1 MEWTELILKYLVQI
15 IHYIAWPVVALVSL
29 FFFRKKLGLII
40 DRIIKVAHGN
50 SSIEFSN
57 TGEQGG
63 SSELPISE
71 SALTP
76 QKSVGLSTEAK
87 KILATLWQR
96 QKHHFK
102 DDFTGR
108 WSFRI
113 LPNAKGYGNFML
125 GFAELL
131 KLGLVGWTPK
141 NGHALLTDKG
151 IEYLKQHDE
160 IQGSDNVYTF

>member
-15 IHYIAWPVVALVSL
+15 IHHIAWPAVALVSL
-29 FFFRKKLGLII
+29 FFLRKKLGLLI
-40 DRIIKVAHGN
+40 DRIVKVAHGN
-50 SSIEFSN
+50 SSIEFSEK
-57 TGEQGG
+57 GEQGG
-63 SSELPISE
+63 LSELSISE
-71 SALTP
+71 SVLETQEP
-76 QKSVGLSTEAK
+76 KLSTEAK

-113 LPNAKGYGNFML
+113 LPNAEGYGIFTL

-131 KLGLVGWTPK
+131 KLGLVGWTRK
-141 NGHALLTDKG
+141 DGQALLADKG
-151 IEYLKQHDE
+151 IEYLKKHDE
-160 IQGSDNVYTF
+160 IQKSNDVYRF

>member
-1 MEWTELILKYLVQI
+1 MEWTELILKYFVQI
-15 IHYIAWPVVALVSL
+15 IHYIAWPAVALVSL
-29 FFFRKKLGLII
+29 FFFRKKLGLLI

-63 SSELPISE
+63 SSELSISE
-71 SALTP
+71 SALETKGP
-76 QKSVGLSTEAK
+76 VELPPEAK

-96 QKHHFK
+96 QKYHFK

-108 WSFRI
+108 WSFRV
-113 LPNAKGYGNFML
+113 LPGAEGYGNFML
-125 GFAELL
+125 GFADLL

-141 NGHALLTDKG
+141 NGQVLLTDKG
-151 IEYLKQHDE
+151 IEYLKRHNE
-160 IQGSDNVYTF
+160 IQVSDKVYTF